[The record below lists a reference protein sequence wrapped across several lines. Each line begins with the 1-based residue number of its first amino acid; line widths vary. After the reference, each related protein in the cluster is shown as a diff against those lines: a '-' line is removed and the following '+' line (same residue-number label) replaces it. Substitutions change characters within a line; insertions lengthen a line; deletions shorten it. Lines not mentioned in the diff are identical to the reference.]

1 MVIEA
6 AKGGHTHV
14 VQLLIDFP
22 NSILVTPPPPP
33 QLSEVA
39 GAPAALE
46 THGSVI
52 VPVSESNRQMSPTGN
67 ARSVPPP
74 TEGQS
79 SRIRAGESLSSFR
92 EVDSEDNEDDEDV
105 DDDEEVPGLHG
116 ELLVRKNYSAFAGY
130 VDCSHPVSLVT
141 CAVHER

>member
-39 GAPAALE
+39 GTPSMLDPQAGGVL
-46 THGSVI
+46 
-52 VPVSESNRQMSPTGN
+52 VPLAEANSQASPNGN
-67 ARSVPPP
+67 PRSVPP
-74 TEGQS
+74 TIEGHN
-79 SRIRAGESLSSFR
+79 SLSCAEKSFSI
-92 EVDSEDNEDDEDV
+92 DSEYDEDV

-116 ELLVRKNYSAFAGY
+116 K
-130 VDCSHPVSLVT
+130 
-141 CAVHER
+141 